1 MSAKFTPNRRQ
12 MLVGIASFAGATAPF
27 AARAE
32 AWKPTK
38 NVRIVVPFAAGGIS
52 DVMGRKLGSYL
63 EGRWGQSVIIDN
75 KSGAAGIIGT
85 TDVVNSDP
93 DGHTVLLGT
102 TGPQAVAYTLFRS
115 LPYKREQLFD
125 ISNLITGSNLLMIN
139 PNIPVKTVPEFVAW
153 LKESKGKAAYASSG
167 TGTSTHLSA
176 VWFLRLTGAE
186 ARHVPYRGSA
196 PAVNDLIAGT
206 VACYFD
212 NLANGIEF
220 VRSGR
225 LKALGI
231 TSRARSPYTDLPPLS
246 ETMPELRDYDVV
258 TFYGIYAPAGLP
270 APVAS
275 EWNAAVG
282 DFIKLDATK
291 QYFTQLASDSA
302 WASPAETKNYIDAEI
317 KKWAGVIEKE
327 GLKLDF
333 Q

>member
-1 MSAKFTPNRRQ
+1 MGRNFTPNRREV
-12 MLVGIASFAGATAPF
+12 LVSIAAFAATAPF
-27 AARAE
+27 AVRADG
-32 AWKPTK
+32 WKPTK

-52 DVMGRKLGSYL
+52 DVMGRRLGAYL
-63 EGRWGQSVIIDN
+63 ESRWGQSVIIDN

-85 TDVVNSDP
+85 TDVVNSAP

-102 TGPQAVAYTLFRS
+102 TGPQALAYSLFRN
-115 LPYKREQLFD
+115 LPYKREQMTD

-139 PNIPVKTVPEFVAW
+139 PSVPAKTVPEFVAW
-153 LKESKGKAAYASSG
+153 LKDNKGKIAYGSSG

-176 VWFLRLTGAE
+176 TWFLRLTGAE

-206 VACYFD
+206 ISIYFD

-231 TSRARSPYTDLPPLS
+231 TSRARSSYTDLPPLC
-246 ETMPELRDYDVV
+246 ETMPELKDYDVV
-258 TFYGIYAPAGLP
+258 TFYGIYGPAGLP
-270 APVAS
+270 GPAIA
-275 EWNAAVG
+275 EWNSAIG
-282 DFIKLDATK
+282 DFIKLDSTK
-291 QYFTQLASDSA
+291 AYFKQIASDSA
-302 WASPAETKNYIDAEI
+302 WASPADTKKYIDAEVA
-317 KKWAGVIEKE
+317 KWTGVIEKE

-333 Q
+333 G